1 METAPAR
8 PHSRSGSL
16 VVFVLSPK
24 AAASEMCRFE
34 VEIAW
39 KIAKR
44 IIPIVCAPLEG
55 TEPPDHL
62 SSLNYIY
69 FYQEKA
75 VSGSGF
81 GSGLAKLAATLR
93 TDIDWMREHTRIGG
107 LASRWNEREKDTA
120 LLLRGNELRDAEGW
134 LKRQPR
140 DGPDAGELTRA
151 FLAAS
156 RRAEDEGS
164 KKKLQDAEMIARATT
179 LERAVQHFI
188 SMGLRRKL
196 NVLLLAVGTLGA
208 VLFATISGPYLN
220 KLAKEEVE
228 QNTRIMSASATGMRK
243 YTSQEIAPLLM
254 EQLQTRFQ
262 RQAVSAYAAQKLFAV
277 LGAQF
282 PPTTPT
288 ARSR

>member
-1 METAPAR
+1 MPYGFEPLMDRDGIAGGEEWKQRLHALILEAD
-8 PHSRSGSL
+8 S

-34 VEIAW
+34 VEIAR

-81 GSGLAKLAATLR
+81 GSGLAKLTAALR

-120 LLLRGNELRDAEGW
+120 LLLRGNELHRC
-134 LKRQPR
+134 RR
-140 DGPDAGELTRA
+140 
-151 FLAAS
+151 LAQAPAA
-156 RRAEDEGS
+156 RRAGRGRTH
-164 KKKLQDAEMIARATT
+164 AR
-179 LERAVQHFI
+179 LPCRKPP
-188 SMGLRRKL
+188 RR
-196 NVLLLAVGTLGA
+196 G
-208 VLFATISGPYLN
+208 
-220 KLAKEEVE
+220 
-228 QNTRIMSASATGMRK
+228 R
-243 YTSQEIAPLLM
+243 
-254 EQLQTRFQ
+254 
-262 RQAVSAYAAQKLFAV
+262 RQ
-277 LGAQF
+277 
-282 PPTTPT
+282 
-288 ARSR
+288 